1 MKTFKISK
9 SNLFSTI
16 ILENKIY
23 ISIKNNKN
31 FIKVNGICYYE
42 I

>member
-1 MKTFKISK
+1 MKTFKIQK
-9 SNLFSTI
+9 TNLFSTI
-16 ILENKIY
+16 SLENKLY

-31 FIKVNGICYYE
+31 FIVLNGISYYE

>member
-1 MKTFKISK
+1 MKTFKIQK
-9 SNLFSTI
+9 TNLFSTI
-16 ILENKIY
+16 SLENKLY

-31 FIKVNGICYYE
+31 FIVVNGIIYYE